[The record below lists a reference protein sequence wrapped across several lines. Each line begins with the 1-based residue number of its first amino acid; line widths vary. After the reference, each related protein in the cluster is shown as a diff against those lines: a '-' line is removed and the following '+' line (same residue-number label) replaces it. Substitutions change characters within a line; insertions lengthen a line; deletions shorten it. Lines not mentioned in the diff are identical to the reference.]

1 MSGNDNFFDDLPV
14 STRREKSDDAGTA
27 TPGGMDDFV
36 LPPSPEALNVDELL
50 AGLTPPP
57 VEQVEPQVNAAA
69 TVPSEPAPQSD
80 VLDMDLVEFP
90 AEPGAQGQPSVT
102 PVLEPVRDI
111 DSFSEGLGIADADP
125 LSHGSTAE
133 AAMSATATATAAAE
147 QQKADS
153 FFQKHK
159 AKIVLVVLLA
169 VVAGWNYHKKQKAA
183 ELAASQASISQPVAP
198 YESAIQQMQQG
209 DQNISHLDPNAA
221 LPFDTQA
228 PAGDVAAPAVDPF
241 GGAEDPFGASS
252 TPEVAQPA
260 ATDPIQ
266 QQPEA
271 QPQTAVAPAK
281 AIEPPVTPVAEPAP
295 VVAAQ
300 QDLQPVVDELK
311 AKVASLEK
319 ERDDWKARALKA
331 EEGGKPTQAAQAQ
344 KPAAAPRKE
353 PVRTQQA
360 RVVSSRP
367 AAQPAQSKAPV
378 TSKPEVQ
385 WLGSFMVGNAW
396 HAHAII
402 AGSVYELSPGQR
414 IAGLRVDNVT
424 ATGVK
429 INGHEFR

>member
-14 STRREKSDDAGTA
+14 STRREKSDDAGTSA
-27 TPGGMDDFV
+27 PGGMDDFV
-36 LPPSPEALNVDELL
+36 LPPSAEALNVDELL

-57 VEQVEPQVNAAA
+57 VEQFEPQVSAAA
-69 TVPSEPAPQSD
+69 TVPSEPAPQND

-90 AEPGAQGQPSVT
+90 ASPVDQSQPLVA
-102 PVLEPVRDI
+102 PALEPVRDI
-111 DSFSEGLGIADADP
+111 DGIGESLSIADADP
-125 LSHGSTAE
+125 LSHGSNTD
-133 AAMSATATATAAAE
+133 AALGGATAAVAAE
-147 QQKADS
+147 KEKSDS

-183 ELAASQASISQPVAP
+183 EMEASQAAISQPVAP
-198 YESAIQQMQQG
+198 YEAAIQQMQQG
-209 DQNISHLDPNAA
+209 DQNISHLDQNSA
-221 LPFDTQA
+221 LPFDEQA
-228 PAGDVAAPAVDPF
+228 PAGDAAAPAVDPF
-241 GGAEDPFGASS
+241 GGAEDPFGAPS

-260 ATDPIQ
+260 IDPVQ
-266 QQPEA
+266 QQPVA
-271 QPQTAVAPAK
+271 QQQTAVAPVEAV
-281 AIEPPVTPVAEPAP
+281 EPPVTPAAEPAP
-295 VVAAQ
+295 VIAAP

-319 ERDDWKARALKA
+319 ERDDWKSRALKA
-331 EEGGKPTQAAQAQ
+331 EESVKPTQTAQAQ
-344 KPAAAPRKE
+344 KSAAAPRKE

-367 AAQPAQSKAPV
+367 AAQPAQPKATV
-378 TSKPEVQ
+378 GSKPEVQ

-414 IAGLRVDNVT
+414 IAGLRVDSVT
-424 ATGVK
+424 STGVK
-429 INGHEFR
+429 VNGHEFR

>member
-14 STRREKSDDAGTA
+14 STRRDKNDDAGPA
-27 TPGGMDDFV
+27 TPSGMDDFV
-36 LPPSPEALNVDELL
+36 LPPSAEALNVDELL

-57 VEQVEPQVNAAA
+57 VEQVEQQAAVA
-69 TVPSEPAPQSD
+69 PTVASEPVPQSD

-90 AEPGAQGQPSVT
+90 AEPVAQSQPSVT
-102 PVLEPVRDI
+102 PPLEPVRDI
-111 DSFSEGLGIADADP
+111 DGIGESLSIADADP
-125 LSHGSTAE
+125 LSHGSNAD
-133 AAMSATATATAAAE
+133 AAVGSATAAVAAGE
-147 QQKADS
+147 EKADS

-169 VVAGWNYHKKQKAA
+169 VVGGWNYHKKQKAA
-183 ELAASQASISQPVAP
+183 EMEAAQSAISQPVAP
-198 YESAIQQMQQG
+198 YEAAIQQMQQG

-221 LPFDTQA
+221 LPFDMQA
-228 PAGDVAAPAVDPF
+228 PVGDGAAPASDPF
-241 GGAEDPFGASS
+241 GGAEDPFGSSS

-260 ATDPIQ
+260 IDPFQ

-271 QPQTAVAPAK
+271 QQQTAVAPVETV
-281 AIEPPVTPVAEPAP
+281 EPPVTPAAEPAP
-295 VVAAQ
+295 VIAAP
-300 QDLQPVVDELK
+300 QDLQPVVDELT

-331 EEGGKPTQAAQAQ
+331 EESDKPTQAAQAQ
-344 KPAAAPRKE
+344 KPAASPRKE

-367 AAQPAQSKAPV
+367 AAQPAQPKAPV

-414 IAGLRVDNVT
+414 IAGLRVDSVT

>member
-14 STRREKSDDAGTA
+14 STRRDKTDDAGTA
-27 TPGGMDDFV
+27 TPSGMDDFV
-36 LPPSPEALNVDELL
+36 LPPSAEALNVDELL

-57 VEQVEPQVNAAA
+57 VEQVELQA
-69 TVPSEPAPQSD
+69 TVAPTVASEPAPQSD

-90 AEPGAQGQPSVT
+90 AEPVAQSQPLVT
-102 PVLEPVRDI
+102 PSLEPVRDI
-111 DSFSEGLGIADADP
+111 DGIGESLSIADADP
-125 LSHGSTAE
+125 LSHGSNAD
-133 AAMSATATATAAAE
+133 AAVGSATAAVAAGE
-147 QQKADS
+147 EKADS

-169 VVAGWNYHKKQKAA
+169 VVGGWNYHKKQKAA
-183 ELAASQASISQPVAP
+183 EMEAGQSAISQPVAP
-198 YESAIQQMQQG
+198 YEAAIQQMQQG

-221 LPFDTQA
+221 LPFDMQA
-228 PAGDVAAPAVDPF
+228 PVGDGAAPAADPF
-241 GGAEDPFGASS
+241 GGAEDPFGSSS

-260 ATDPIQ
+260 IDPVQ

-271 QPQTAVAPAK
+271 QQQTAVAPV
-281 AIEPPVTPVAEPAP
+281 ETVEQPVTPAAEPAP
-295 VVAAQ
+295 VIAAP
-300 QDLQPVVDELK
+300 QDLQPVVDELT

-319 ERDDWKARALKA
+319 ERDDWRERALKA
-331 EEGGKPTQAAQAQ
+331 EGSGKPAQAAQAQ

-367 AAQPAQSKAPV
+367 AAQPAQPKAPV

-414 IAGLRVDNVT
+414 IAGLRVDSVT

>member
-36 LPPSPEALNVDELL
+36 LPPSAEALNVDELL

-57 VEQVEPQVNAAA
+57 VEQVEPQVSAEA

-90 AEPGAQGQPSVT
+90 ASPVAQSQPTVT
-102 PVLEPVRDI
+102 PALEPVRDI
-111 DSFSEGLGIADADP
+111 DGFGDNLSIADPDP
-125 LSHGSTAE
+125 LSHGSATD
-133 AAMSATATATAAAE
+133 AAVGATAAVAAGKE
-147 QQKADS
+147 KSDS

-183 ELAASQASISQPVAP
+183 EMEASQAAISQPVAP
-198 YESAIQQMQQG
+198 YEAAIQQMQQG

-221 LPFDTQA
+221 LPFDMQA
-228 PAGDVAAPAVDPF
+228 PADDAAAPAVDPF
-241 GGAEDPFGASS
+241 GGAEDPFGSSS

-260 ATDPIQ
+260 IDPVQ
-266 QQPEA
+266 QQPVA
-271 QPQTAVAPAK
+271 QQQTPVAPVETV
-281 AIEPPVTPVAEPAP
+281 EPPVTPAAEPAP
-295 VVAAQ
+295 VIPAP
-300 QDLQPVVDELK
+300 QDLQPVVDELT

-331 EEGGKPTQAAQAQ
+331 EESGKPTQAAQAQ
-344 KPAAAPRKE
+344 KPAVAPRKE

-367 AAQPAQSKAPV
+367 PAQPAQPKAPV

-414 IAGLRVDNVT
+414 IAGLRVDSVT

-429 INGHEFR
+429 VNGHEFR

>member
-14 STRREKSDDAGTA
+14 STRRDKTDDAGTA
-27 TPGGMDDFV
+27 TPSGMDDFV
-36 LPPSPEALNVDELL
+36 LPPSAEALNVDELL

-57 VEQVEPQVNAAA
+57 VEQVEQQA
-69 TVPSEPAPQSD
+69 TVAPTVASEPVPQSD

-90 AEPGAQGQPSVT
+90 AEPVAQSQPLVT
-102 PVLEPVRDI
+102 PSLEPVRDI
-111 DSFSEGLGIADADP
+111 DGIGESLSIADADP
-125 LSHGSTAE
+125 LSHGSNAD
-133 AAMSATATATAAAE
+133 AAVGSATAAVATGE
-147 QQKADS
+147 EKADS

-169 VVAGWNYHKKQKAA
+169 VVGGWNHHKKQKAA
-183 ELAASQASISQPVAP
+183 EMEAAQSAISQPVAP
-198 YESAIQQMQQG
+198 YEAAIQQMQQG

-221 LPFDTQA
+221 LPFDMQA
-228 PAGDVAAPAVDPF
+228 PVGDGAAPAADPF
-241 GGAEDPFGASS
+241 GGAEDPFGSSS

-260 ATDPIQ
+260 IDPVQ

-271 QPQTAVAPAK
+271 QQQTAMAPVETV
-281 AIEPPVTPVAEPAP
+281 EPPVTPAAEPAP
-295 VVAAQ
+295 VIAAP
-300 QDLQPVVDELK
+300 QDLQPVVDELT

-319 ERDDWKARALKA
+319 ERDDWKERALKA
-331 EEGGKPTQAAQAQ
+331 EGSGKPAQAAQAQ

-367 AAQPAQSKAPV
+367 AAQPAQPKAPV

-414 IAGLRVDNVT
+414 IAGLRVDSVT

>member
-14 STRREKSDDAGTA
+14 STRRDKSDDAETA
-27 TPGGMDDFV
+27 APSGMDDFV
-36 LPPSPEALNVDELL
+36 LPPSAEALNVDELL

-57 VEQVEPQVNAAA
+57 VEQVEPQASAAA
-69 TVPSEPAPQSD
+69 TTPSEPAPQAD
-80 VLDMDLVEFP
+80 VLNMDLVELP
-90 AEPGAQGQPSVT
+90 AESFAQSQPSV
-102 PVLEPVRDI
+102 PPLEPVRDI
-111 DSFSEGLGIADADP
+111 DGFGGGLSIADADP
-125 LSHGSTAE
+125 LTHGSTAD
-133 AAMSATATATAAAE
+133 AAMGASAAVAPE
-147 QQKADS
+147 QEKADS

-183 ELAASQASISQPVAP
+183 ELEASRAAISQPVAP
-198 YESAIQQMQQG
+198 YEAAIQQMQQG
-209 DQNISHLDPNAA
+209 DQNISHLDPNSA
-221 LPFDTQA
+221 LPFDMQE
-228 PAGDVAAPAVDPF
+228 PAADVAAPAVDPF
-241 GGAEDPFGASS
+241 GGAEDPFGSTS

-260 ATDPIQ
+260 IDPVQ

-271 QPQTAVAPAK
+271 PQQTAAAPVEAV
-281 AIEPPVTPVAEPAP
+281 EPPVTPAAEPVP
-295 VVAAQ
+295 VVSAP

-331 EEGGKPTQAAQAQ
+331 EGSGKPTQTAQAQ

-367 AAQPAQSKAPV
+367 AAQPAQPKAPV

-414 IAGLRVDNVT
+414 IAGLRVDSVT